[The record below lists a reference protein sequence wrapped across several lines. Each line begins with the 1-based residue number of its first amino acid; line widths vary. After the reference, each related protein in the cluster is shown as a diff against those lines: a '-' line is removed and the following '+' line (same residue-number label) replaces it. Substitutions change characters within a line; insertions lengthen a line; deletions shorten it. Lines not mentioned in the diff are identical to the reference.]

1 MANVMVG
8 IPQELIDQLGQPAL
22 ASLDEAECVRVAL
35 AIHLFT
41 SEQVSLARA
50 AELAG
55 YPLVDF
61 QDLLRR
67 LGSPLVIYDRD
78 EYDRDQRAVNLLR
91 DRLSLDRGR

>member
-8 IPQELIDQLGQPAL
+8 IPQELIDPLGQSVL
-22 ASLDEAECVRVAL
+22 ASLDEAQRVRAAL

-41 SEQVSLARA
+41 SEQVSLGRA

-55 YPLVDF
+55 YGLVDF

-67 LGSPLVIYDRD
+67 LGIPVVIYDRD
-78 EYDRDQRAVNLLR
+78 EYDRDQKAADLLR
-91 DRLSLDRGR
+91 ER